1 MRNPDCKII
10 VVEDNAINARLLGYQ
25 LAHLGFEQV
34 QFFEEAASALEWLKQ
49 NSCTMVL
56 TDCQMRP
63 MNGFELTR
71 SLRAHESASN
81 RHPHTIIIAVTAGAM
96 PADLERCLDCGM
108 DDYLV
113 KPVQIEPLRQM
124 LDKWL
129 SRQDQT

>member
-1 MRNPDCKII
+1 MGNAVHQIV

-34 QFFEEAASALEWLKQ
+34 QFFEEAAAALAWFKQ
-49 NSCTMVL
+49 NTCTMVL

-63 MNGFELTR
+63 MSGFELTQ
-71 SLRAHESASN
+71 SLREYESGSDQHRRA
-81 RHPHTIIIAVTAGAM
+81 IVIAVTAGAM
-96 PADLERCLDCGM
+96 PADLKRCLDCGM

-113 KPVQIEPLRQM
+113 KPVQIEALRQM